1 MPISD
6 TITQQLNSLEGFA
19 KNAPNYYLPIKLLAW
34 LALFI
39 AMTQRQLMALV
50 NDTINAASVVV

>member
-19 KNAPNYYLPIKLLAW
+19 KNAPNYYLQLSCWPGWPFLL
-34 LALFI
+34 
-39 AMTQRQLMALV
+39 R
-50 NDTINAASVVV
+50 